1 MTRKLIQCG
10 EILDIKVM
18 DHIII
23 AGKEYLSFA
32 EKGIGGLYQKM
43 EAARHRKEIRNLT
56 QAKLLK
62 QKGDSPNRG
71 GVLSF

>member
-1 MTRKLIQCG
+1 MTRKLIRCG

-32 EKGIGGLYQKM
+32 EKGIGGL
-43 EAARHRKEIRNLT
+43 
-56 QAKLLK
+56 
-62 QKGDSPNRG
+62 
-71 GVLSF
+71 